1 MSPALSTIL
10 MASVIGMSAGVAL
23 LDSHESNSDVRA
35 GGRAWRV
42 ALSVLLAGAAVVV
55 YARSARQ
62 DIETK
67 GPVEETIAVVF
78 CYLAMLSGMVAQ
90 YFYRQ
95 AERGA
100 RRFAFKPIEFLMPIF
115 ASPIVFIP
123 LLTITADTA
132 LGGPFIKS
140 KLMVYFVAFQNGF
153 FWKNFFED
161 RRRTVQRAE
170 APAS

>member
-1 MSPALSTIL
+1 MSPAVSLIL
-10 MASVIGMSAGVAL
+10 IASVVGMSVGVAM
-23 LDSHESNSDVRA
+23 LDSREAGTELRA
-35 GGRAWRV
+35 GSRKWRV

-55 YARSARQ
+55 YWSSSGRE

-67 GPVEETIAVVF
+67 GPVQESIAVVC
-78 CYLAMLSGMVAQ
+78 CYLAMLTGMVAQ

-95 AERGA
+95 AEGGA
-100 RRFAFKPIEFLMPIF
+100 ERLTFKPIEFLMPIF

-123 LLTITADTA
+123 LLTITADAA
-132 LGGPFIKS
+132 LSGPFTKS

-161 RRRTVQRAE
+161 RRRTIHAE
-170 APAS
+170 AAGG